1 LLAEKWPEPL
11 YPTDKTQ
18 KGFGLIR
25 KLILPGKHI
34 YSSPLCISE
43 VRKRIEEGNM
53 EEFVMASIDKEGEVN
68 IHASAKDLIGG
79 VGLFEVG
86 KNILIQQQTMIDYE

>member
-1 LLAEKWPEPL
+1 MEVISISDKSEQRRKANMLAVI
-11 YPTDKTQ
+11 D
-18 KGFGLIR
+18 
-25 KLILPGKHI
+25 
-34 YSSPLCISE
+34 E

-79 VGLFEVG
+79 VGLFEIG

>member
-1 LLAEKWPEPL
+1 MEVINITDNSEQRRKANLLEVI
-11 YPTDKTQ
+11 D
-18 KGFGLIR
+18 
-25 KLILPGKHI
+25 
-34 YSSPLCISE
+34 E

>member
-1 LLAEKWPEPL
+1 MEVINI
-11 YPTDKTQ
+11 TDKSEQ
-18 KGFGLIR
+18 RR
-25 KLILPGKHI
+25 KANILEVI
-34 YSSPLCISE
+34 DE

>member
-1 LLAEKWPEPL
+1 MEVINIS
-11 YPTDKTQ
+11 DKSEQ
-18 KGFGLIR
+18 RR
-25 KLILPGKHI
+25 KANMLEVID
-34 YSSPLCISE
+34 E

-79 VGLFEVG
+79 VGLFEIG

>member
-1 LLAEKWPEPL
+1 MEVININ
-11 YPTDKTQ
+11 DKSEQ
-18 KGFGLIR
+18 RR
-25 KLILPGKHI
+25 KANMLEVIDD
-34 YSSPLCISE
+34 

-53 EEFVMASIDKEGEVN
+53 EEFVLASIDKHGEVN

-79 VGLFEVG
+79 VGLFEIG

>member
-1 LLAEKWPEPL
+1 MEVISIS
-11 YPTDKTQ
+11 DKSEQ
-18 KGFGLIR
+18 RR
-25 KLILPGKHI
+25 KANMLEVID
-34 YSSPLCISE
+34 E

-53 EEFVMASIDKEGEVN
+53 EEFVMASIDKHGEVN

-79 VGLFEVG
+79 VGLFEIG